1 MNGPAILLFHIGSNC
16 FWIDLTQM
24 ETGSSQVRGTA
35 RSRQM
40 VSGRGIAMTNSRWI
54 ADRPRA
60 RGDVTMKPEASSGYR
75 DSAAARPIA
84 ELLACP
90 PAVANL
96 LNASAECI
104 EFEVG
109 DTIFRQ
115 SAACRGLY
123 VVIAGQL
130 LKKTE
135 RLEKRLTLGTARAGD
150 LVELAAALG
159 DVHHTYSLTAQSR
172 GSVLLLPL
180 RSLQDAF
187 ESYPPLRMQLLE
199 ELAREVSRAYSVCC
213 TSRLAGIRHRASVA
227 PHA

>member
-1 MNGPAILLFHIGSNC
+1 
-16 FWIDLTQM
+16 M
-24 ETGSSQVRGTA
+24 ETGSLQSRGTA
-35 RSRQM
+35 RNRQM
-40 VSGRGIAMTNSRWI
+40 VSSRGIATANSHWA
-54 ADRPRA
+54 ADRLGA
-60 RGDVTMKPEASSGYR
+60 RGDVGMKPEASAGYR

-104 EFEVG
+104 EIGAG

-115 SAACRGLY
+115 SAVCRGLY

-135 RLEKRLTLGTARAGD
+135 RREKRLTLGAARVGD

-159 DVHHTYSLTAQSR
+159 DVHHTYSLTAQTR

-180 RSLQDAF
+180 RSLRDAF

-213 TSRLAGIRHRASVA
+213 ASRLAGIRHRASVA
-227 PHA
+227 PSA